1 MENNV
6 DDQLLEQN
14 NEYVVITKSKEDILN
29 DLDFVDDEDKFL
41 CDSIIS
47 NLEKMASDNIR
58 DMKCVQLPFI
68 GSVRINPVKR
78 KLRESKLHLSAIRKS
93 LTKEQY
99 KEHVKTY
106 VDDLK
111 EQQKEEDR
119 LKLVFKRIR
128 SNNKKRYEL
137 LFKTCGKTYAELFIM
152 SIYWLKEVPFD
163 AEWETHYQ
171 SLKD

>member
-1 MENNV
+1 M
-6 DDQLLEQN
+6 EQN
-14 NEYVVITKSKEDILN
+14 IDEQLSQFDNEYVIITKNKDNILN
-29 DLDFVDDEDKFL
+29 DLDFVNDEEKFL

-47 NLEKMASDNIR
+47 NLERMASDNIR
-58 DMKCVQLPFI
+58 DMKCVQLPLI
-68 GSVRINPVKR
+68 GAIRINPIKR
-78 KLRESKLHLSAIRKS
+78 KLRDSKLHLSAIRKT

-99 KEHVKTY
+99 KEHVKSF
-106 VDDLK
+106 VEDLK

-128 SNNKKRYEL
+128 SNNKDKYDR

-152 SIYWLKEVPFD
+152 AIYWLEEVPFD
-163 AEWETHYQ
+163 ADWEEHYQ